1 MDTGDASRRKLSLL
15 TLIILGVVSLII
27 LWGGVGYINQIYGR
41 WDKNEDRGAA
51 IVEAD
56 PFDAP
61 VNDTTYLPQGWD
73 AADSLWFYN
82 ATQGSN
88 ILPYDFFLVLE
99 RAEDEK
105 DFKENQN
112 INKYRYLPQKETFS
126 NPDALPVGMTKD
138 TYQGKE
144 YMGFTCAACH
154 TSQINYKGLGIR
166 IDGGPTAAD
175 MESFLVDLA
184 ASLEKTLED
193 PAKRNRFYSKV
204 LAKGNYDNESE
215 IEDDLKKYAVQ
226 LRTYTEVNKPEACVK
241 TEDDQNPGKCI
252 EYSAVHYGYARL
264 DAFGR
269 IYNRVLQHVISS
281 KKLGE
286 ILQKKLPPDVW
297 AAASDDINTVLG
309 DEGDQSHLIMRAMQA
324 LVPYLPKGVQNKAA
338 MLADIRREIYNPANS
353 PVSYPFLWDIPQHD
367 YVQWTGLVTN
377 SGLGPLGRNV
387 GQVIGVFATL
397 DWQVKPG
404 WTIYSVL
411 GGQGFGA
418 THVDFKS
425 SIDKRNLRRVENQL
439 RTLQSPEWP
448 NKHFSATDQIN
459 KELASRG
466 RPIFKAYCESCH
478 ENIVRHD
485 PDRRIIA
492 SMSHVDSIGTDRVLA
507 DNTVKFE
514 GFSGILRNYY
524 VDVGSGKLVLQPT
537 SKVAPLVSLASKNV
551 VVSWDPDKNMI
562 RRIAEWLYDTVKTLL
577 ENDVKTSLKQGNYEP
592 ATTNKPFAPL
602 FAYKARSLNG
612 IWATAPYLHNGSVP
626 TLYDLLLPKREGT
639 SQEYQDKY
647 RSQCSESI
655 EYRPDEFFVG
665 SREFDPKKVGFRY
678 TGYKGFKF
686 QTGIP
691 GNSNSGHE
699 YAAGRTPQQD
709 GKILTVLCRSD
720 RMALLEYLKTL

>member
-1 MDTGDASRRKLSLL
+1 MDTGGASRRKLSLL
-15 TLIILGVVSLII
+15 TLILLGVVSLII
-27 LWGGVGYINQIYGR
+27 LWWGIGYINQIYGR
-41 WDKNEDRGAA
+41 WDSDEDRGAT

-56 PFDAP
+56 PFDDP
-61 VNDTTYLPQGWD
+61 VNDTMYLPQGWD
-73 AADSLWFYN
+73 KADSLWFYN

-88 ILPYDFFLVLE
+88 IVPYDFFLYLE
-99 RAEDEK
+99 RAEDEEK
-105 DFKENQN
+105 FRNDQN
-112 INKYRYLPQKETFS
+112 INKYRYLPQKKTFS
-126 NPDALPVGMTKD
+126 NPDALPVGMAKD

-144 YMGFTCAACH
+144 YVGFTCAACH

-175 MESFLVDLA
+175 MESFLLGLA
-184 ASLEKTLED
+184 AALEKTLED
-193 PAKRNRFYSKV
+193 PAKRSRFASDV
-204 LAKGNYDNESE
+204 LAKGNYDNESDVK
-215 IEDDLKKYAVQ
+215 DDLEKFAVKI
-226 LRTYTEVNKPEACVK
+226 RTYTEVNKPEVCVK
-241 TEDDQNPGKCI
+241 TENEQKLGKCI

-309 DEGDQSHLIMRAMQA
+309 EEGDQSHLVTRTMKA
-324 LVPYLPKGVQNKAA
+324 LVPHLPNDVKNKAA
-338 MLADIRREIYNPANS
+338 ILVGIRREIFNPANS

-367 YVQWTGLVTN
+367 YVQWTGLVAN
-377 SGLGPLGRNV
+377 SDLGPLGRNV

-397 DWQVKPG
+397 DWQEKPG
-404 WTIYSVL
+404 WTIPSVL

-425 SIDKRNLRRVENQL
+425 SIDKRNLRRVENLL

-448 NKHFSATDQIN
+448 NKHFGAADQIN
-459 KELASRG
+459 KTLASRG
-466 RPIFKAYCESCH
+466 RPIFKEYCESCH
-478 ENIVRHD
+478 ENVVRDD

-492 SMSHVDSIGTDRVLA
+492 SMSHVNSIRTDRVLA
-507 DNTVKFE
+507 DNTVNAE
-514 GFSGILRNYY
+514 GFSGILRNHY
-524 VDVGSGKLVLQPT
+524 VDVGPGKLVLQAT
-537 SKVAPLVSLASKNV
+537 SKVAPLVSLASKNT

-562 RRIAEWLYDTVKTLL
+562 RRVAEWLYDTVKTLL
-577 ENDVKTSLKQGNYEP
+577 ENDVKTTLKQGNYEP

-602 FAYKARSLNG
+602 LAYKARSLNG

-639 SQEYQDKY
+639 TQEYQENY
-647 RSQCSESI
+647 RSQCPEAI

-665 SREFDPKKVGFRY
+665 SREFDPEKVGFRY
-678 TGYKGFKF
+678 TGYNGFRF

-699 YAAGRTPQQD
+699 YAAGRTPQHN
-709 GKILTVLCRSD
+709 GKILAVLCRSD